1 MSKNNDRKAPPKATA
16 PVLFIIL
23 IALALLLANAGGGS
37 KPESDPKPADTP
49 APMQSSEPTQTPEP
63 EQTPE
68 PTQTPAPVVR
78 SGALPE
84 SADAGQEYIDRLVF
98 LGDSTTYG
106 LKAYEVVRGD
116 QVWTP
121 SSGTLALFNQAVAT
135 IVYPKTDTEILIT
148 DAVGDAKPEYMVLTI
163 GVNGV
168 SMMDEDA
175 FKSDYTALVQRIQS
189 VSPDTKIICN
199 SIYPVESTYEAK
211 NNGINNAKINAANG
225 WILEVAEQNGC
236 GYTDSASVLKGS
248 DGCLMPEYGNGDGIH
263 LCTAGFEAVLQYLR
277 THKY

>member
-1 MSKNNDRKAPPKATA
+1 MSRNNREKAPVS
-16 PVLFIIL
+16 PVFIVLL
-23 IALALLLANAGGGS
+23 IVLVALALLLANCGG
-37 KPESDPKPADTP
+37 E
-49 APMQSSEPTQTPEP
+49 SEPENTPEP
-63 EQTPE
+63 KDSSAPVSTSTPE
-68 PTQTPAPVVR
+68 VEETPTPEATPSPAPAVT

-84 SADAGQEYIDRLVF
+84 TADAGQEYIDRLVF

-106 LKAYEVVRGD
+106 LKAYDVVDGD

-135 IVYPKTDTEILIT
+135 IVYPKTGAEILIT
-148 DAVGDAKPEYMVLTI
+148 DAVADAQPEYMVLTI

-189 VSPDTKIICN
+189 VSPGTKIICN

-225 WILEVAEQNGC
+225 WILEVAEQTGC

-248 DGCLMPEYGNGDGIH
+248 DGCLIPEYGNGDGIH